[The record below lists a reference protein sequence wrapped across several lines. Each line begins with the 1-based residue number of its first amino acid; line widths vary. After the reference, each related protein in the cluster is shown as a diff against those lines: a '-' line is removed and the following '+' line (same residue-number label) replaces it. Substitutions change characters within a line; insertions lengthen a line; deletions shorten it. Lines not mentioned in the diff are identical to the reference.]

1 MNTAVLAVNKVV
13 FKAERSISWHGYSDS
28 APYVASVE
36 AVDSNVS
43 LVLDDS
49 EYCFTAQQCAEVTK
63 NLVMMLLKCKRL
75 PNTPCVI
82 KRAPTCAAAAR

>member
-49 EYCFTAQQCAEVTK
+49 E
-63 NLVMMLLKCKRL
+63 
-75 PNTPCVI
+75 
-82 KRAPTCAAAAR
+82 